1 MKTVLITGI
10 GKGIG
15 KALKERFLS
24 EGYFVVGTFNSEKPE
39 DEKNFVSYNLDLS
52 KKESI
57 TSCAKG
63 ISKLG
68 LPAQAGK
75 KIDILINNAGVMLD
89 DGIEILIPD
98 KLRQTLEVNL
108 IGTAD
113 FTEKNLANLSKEAHI
128 VFVSSEAGSV
138 TLTEE
143 GISHEP
149 GYYPA
154 YKISKAA
161 LNMYMATLA
170 DRTMKEGLT
179 VSAVHPGWVRTSL
192 GGDEAPIL
200 PEEAANDIF
209 KLAISKPQT
218 GGFWFKGKREPW

>member
-1 MKTVLITGI
+1 MKTALITGV

-15 KALKERFLS
+15 KALKEKFLS
-24 EGYFVVGTFNSEKPE
+24 EGYLVVGTFNSEKPGE
-39 DEKNFVSYNLDLS
+39 EKNFVSVALDLS
-52 KKESI
+52 KKESVEN
-57 TSCAKG
+57 CAKEIG
-63 ISKLG
+63 KL
-68 LPAQAGK
+68 GK
-75 KIDILINNAGVMLD
+75 KIDILINNAGVLLD
-89 DGIEILIPD
+89 DEIQVLIPD

-113 FTEKNLANLSKEAHI
+113 FTEKTLPSLSKDAHI
-128 VFVSSEAGSV
+128 VFVSSEAGSI

-149 GYYPA
+149 GHYPA

-170 DRTMKEGLT
+170 TRTVHDGLII
-179 VSAVHPGWVRTSL
+179 SSVHPGWVRTSL
-192 GGDEAPIL
+192 GGDEAPVL
-200 PEEAANDIF
+200 PEEAAADIF

>member
-1 MKTVLITGI
+1 MKTALITGV

-15 KALKERFLS
+15 KALKEKFLS
-24 EGYFVVGTFNSEKPE
+24 EGFFVVGTYNSEKPNE
-39 DEKNFVSYNLDLS
+39 EKNFVSLKLDLS
-52 KKESI
+52 KKESVANCI
-57 TSCAKG
+57 KE
-63 ISKLG
+63 ISKLN
-68 LPAQAGK
+68 K
-75 KIDILINNAGVMLD
+75 KVDILINNAGVMLD
-89 DGIEILIPD
+89 DGEAILSPE

-108 IGTAD
+108 VGTAD
-113 FTEKNLANLSKEAHI
+113 FTEKTIPNLSKDAHI
-128 VFVSSEAGSV
+128 VFVSSEAGSI
-138 TLTEE
+138 TLTEK

-149 GYYPA
+149 GHYPA

-170 DRTMKEGLT
+170 GRTMKDGLT

-200 PEEAANDIF
+200 PEEAASDIF
-209 KLAISKPQT
+209 KLAVSKPQT

>member
-1 MKTVLITGI
+1 MKTALITGV

-15 KALKERFLS
+15 KALKEKFLS
-24 EGYFVVGTFNSEKPE
+24 EGFFVVGTYNSEKPNE
-39 DEKNFVSYNLDLS
+39 EKNFVSLKLDLS
-52 KKESI
+52 KKESVANCI
-57 TSCAKG
+57 KE
-63 ISKLG
+63 ISKLN
-68 LPAQAGK
+68 K
-75 KIDILINNAGVMLD
+75 KVDILINNAGAMFDEDKTALV
-89 DGIEILIPD
+89 PD

-113 FTEKNLANLSKEAHI
+113 FTEKTIPNLSKDAHI
-128 VFVSSEAGSV
+128 VFVSSEAGSI

-149 GYYPA
+149 GHYPA

-170 DRTMKEGLT
+170 DRTMKEGLI
-179 VSAVHPGWVRTSL
+179 VSSVHPGWVRTAI
-192 GGDEAPIL
+192 GGDEAPIT
-200 PEEAANDIF
+200 PQEAAADIF
-209 KLAISKPQT
+209 TLAISKPQT

>member
-1 MKTVLITGI
+1 MKTALITGV

-15 KALKERFLS
+15 KALKEKFLS
-24 EGYFVVGTFNSEKPE
+24 EGYFVIGTFNTLKPE
-39 DEKNFVSYNLDLS
+39 EQKNFVSVPLDLS

-57 TSCAKG
+57 ASCAKE
-63 ISKLG
+63 IAKLG

-75 KIDILINNAGVMLD
+75 KIDILINNAGALLD
-89 DGIEILIPD
+89 EEETALVPD
-98 KLRQTLEVNL
+98 KLRATLEINL

-113 FTEKNLANLSKEAHI
+113 FTEKILPSLSKDAHI
-128 VFVSSEAGSV
+128 VFVSSEAGSI
-138 TLTEE
+138 TLTEK

-149 GYYPA
+149 GHYPA

-170 DRTMKEGLT
+170 DRTMKEGLI
-179 VSAVHPGWVRTSL
+179 VSAVHPGWVRTNM
-192 GGDEAPIL
+192 GGDNAPMI
-200 PEEAANDIF
+200 PEEAAGRYF
-209 KLAISKPQT
+209 QISHFKPQT

>member
-1 MKTVLITGI
+1 MKNVLITGVS
-10 GKGIG
+10 KGIG
-15 KALKERFLS
+15 KALKEKFLS
-24 EGYFVVGTFNSEKPE
+24 ENYFVIGTFNSEKPDE
-39 DEKNFVSYNLDLS
+39 EKNFISFNLDLS

-57 TSCAKG
+57 VDCAKE
-63 ISKLG
+63 ISKLN
-68 LPAQAGK
+68 K
-75 KIDILINNAGVMLD
+75 KIDILINNAGALFD
-89 DGIEILIPD
+89 EDETTLLPE

-113 FTEKNLANLSKEAHI
+113 FTEKIIPNLSKDAHI
-128 VFVSSEAGSV
+128 VFVSSEAGSI

-170 DRTMKEGLT
+170 DRTMKEGLI
-179 VSAVHPGWVRTSL
+179 VSAVHPGWVRTNM
-192 GGDEAPIL
+192 GGDSAPMI
-200 PEEAANDIF
+200 PEEAAADIF
-209 KLAISKPQT
+209 KLAISKPVT

>member
-1 MKTVLITGI
+1 MKTALITGV

-15 KALKERFLS
+15 KALKEKFLS
-24 EGYFVVGTFNSEKPE
+24 EGFFVVGTYNSEKPNE
-39 DEKNFVSYNLDLS
+39 EKDFVSLKLDLS
-52 KKESI
+52 KKESVANCI
-57 TSCAKG
+57 KE
-63 ISKLG
+63 ISKLN
-68 LPAQAGK
+68 K
-75 KIDILINNAGVMLD
+75 KVDILINNAGAMFDEDKTALV
-89 DGIEILIPD
+89 PD

-113 FTEKNLANLSKEAHI
+113 FTEKTIPNLSKDAHI
-128 VFVSSEAGSV
+128 VFVSSEAGSI

-149 GYYPA
+149 GHYPA

-170 DRTMKEGLT
+170 DRTMKEGLI
-179 VSAVHPGWVRTSL
+179 VSSVHPGWVRTAI
-192 GGDEAPIL
+192 GGDEAPIT
-200 PEEAANDIF
+200 PQEAAADIF
-209 KLAISKPQT
+209 TLAISKPQT

>member
-1 MKTVLITGI
+1 MKTALITGV

-15 KALKERFLS
+15 DALKERFLS
-24 EGYFVVGTFNSEKPE
+24 EGYFVVGTYNSEKPNE
-39 DEKNFVSYNLDLS
+39 EKDFVSLKLDLS
-52 KKESI
+52 KKESVAN
-57 TSCAKG
+57 CAKEIG
-63 ISKLG
+63 KL
-68 LPAQAGK
+68 GK

-89 DGIEILIPD
+89 DGEAILSPD

-113 FTEKNLANLSKEAHI
+113 FTEKILPSLSKDARI
-128 VFVSSEAGSV
+128 VFVSSEAGSI
-138 TLTEE
+138 TLTEK

-149 GYYPA
+149 GHYPA

-170 DRTMKEGLT
+170 GRTMKDGLI
-179 VSAVHPGWVRTSL
+179 VSAVHPGWVRTAI
-192 GGDEAPIL
+192 GGDEAPIT
-200 PEEAANDIF
+200 PEEAAGDIF
-209 KLAISKPQT
+209 KLAISKPAT